1 MCANSE
7 NRLLDELMH
16 QDRRHL
22 IIGTAGHVDHGK
34 TALVGALTGMETD
47 RLKEERERGLSIE
60 LGFAYFDLPDN
71 SRAGI
76 VDVPGHEKFIRSM
89 LSGAYGMDVVLFVVD
104 AKEGVQEQTLE
115 HLAILDLLGISNG
128 ILVMTK
134 SDLATP
140 DELAEATEMTQ
151 EMLVGTSL
159 EGIPTV
165 SVSAITGAGIETL
178 KQTIVEQVALATK
191 SEENDGIPRLYV
203 DRVFTVQGFGV
214 VVTGTLIGG
223 AVNRDQRMVILPQG
237 DTVRVRGIQVH
248 SESATV
254 AQAGQRTA
262 LNLSGTSAE
271 NIQRGD
277 VLCPIDFSQVTDNI
291 DVSLQVLSSFPR
303 VIEHWSR
310 FRAYLGTREIFC
322 RLILLVDEAIL
333 PGDTVQ
339 VQLRLEQPILT
350 FRGDRIILR
359 DFSAQHTVGGG
370 EVINPFAPK
379 HKRFT
384 PETIATLAQWEEAD
398 DSQIVNTVLVNSETL
413 CVPESFLYYYLPHS
427 QTDVKT
433 LLDRLETDRKIVR
446 WDKSGRTPLISDAAR
461 TSAAKE
467 KIVNAL
473 VAFHEAQPLLAGQ
486 NASQLRREL
495 NMDELG
501 FEKLENRL
509 IAERQLVTEGNL
521 IRLASHEIQ
530 FSQEEETAKEHLEQ
544 LFLEA
549 GMNTPTLSELNT
561 LLPEY
566 TSKVLESTFFALLNL
581 GQFIKIADNFFVH
594 STVFEQMSELLIGH
608 LRENETITVAE
619 FREIAQTSRKYA
631 VPFLEY
637 CDSQNLTVRD
647 GNVRRLHPRQSQT

>member
-1 MCANSE
+1 
-7 NRLLDELMH
+7 MH

-34 TALVGALTGMETD
+34 TALVGRLTGMETD
-47 RLKEERERGLSIE
+47 RLKEEQERGLSIE
-60 LGFAYFDLPDN
+60 LGFAYFDLPDD

-89 LSGAYGMDVVLFVVD
+89 LSGAYGMDIVLFVVD

-159 EGIPTV
+159 EGIPNV
-165 SVSAITGAGIETL
+165 SVSSITGEGIETL

-191 SEENDGIPRLYV
+191 AEENDGIPRLYV

-223 AVNRDQRMVILPQG
+223 LINQEQRMVILPQG
-237 DTVRVRGIQVH
+237 DAIRVRGIQVH
-248 SESATV
+248 NETASV

-262 LNLSGTSAE
+262 LNLSGISAQDL
-271 NIQRGD
+271 QRGD
-277 VLCPIDFSQVTDNI
+277 VLCPIEFSQVTDNI
-291 DVSLQVLSSFPR
+291 DMSLQVLSSFPR
-303 VIEHWSR
+303 ILEHWTR
-310 FRAYLGTREIFC
+310 LRAYLGTREIFC

-359 DFSAQHTVGGG
+359 DFSAQYTVGGG

-379 HKRFT
+379 HKRFV

-398 DSQIVNTVLVNSETL
+398 DAQIVNTVLGSSDTL
-413 CVPESFLYYYLPHS
+413 CVSESFLYYYLPHS
-427 QTDVKT
+427 QMSVKAI
-433 LLDRLETDRKIVR
+433 LDRLEADDKIVR
-446 WDKSGRTPLISDAAR
+446 WDKSGRTPLVSDTAR
-461 TSAAKE
+461 TATAKE
-467 KIVNAL
+467 KIINAL
-473 VAFHEAQPLLAGQ
+473 ADFHEAQPLLAGQ

-495 NMDELG
+495 KLDETG
-501 FEKLENRL
+501 FEKLENQL
-509 IAERQLVTEGNL
+509 IAEDQLVKDGNL

-530 FSQEEETAKEHLEQ
+530 FSQEEEIAKETLEK

-549 GMNTPTLSELNT
+549 GINTPTLNELNT

-566 TSKVLESTFFALLNL
+566 TPKVLESTFFALLNL
-581 GQFIKIADNFFVH
+581 GRFVKIADNFFIH
-594 STVFEQMSELLIGH
+594 QTVFAETRELLISY
-608 LRENETITVAE
+608 LRENDIITVAE
-619 FREIAQTSRKYA
+619 FRETAQTSRKYA

-647 GNVRRLHPRQSQT
+647 SNVRRLHPRHLET

>member
-1 MCANSE
+1 MY
-7 NRLLDELMH
+7 

-34 TALVGALTGMETD
+34 TALVGTLTGIETD

-76 VDVPGHEKFIRSM
+76 VDVPGHEKFIRNM
-89 LSGAYGMDVVLFVVD
+89 LSGAYGMDIVLFVVD

-134 SDLATP
+134 SDLATRE
-140 DELAEATEMTQ
+140 ELEEATEMTQ

-159 EGIPTV
+159 EGIPSV
-165 SVSAITGAGIETL
+165 SVSSITGEGIDTL
-178 KQTIVEQVALATK
+178 KQMIVEQVDLATK
-191 SEENDGIPRLYV
+191 AQEHDGIPRLYV

-223 AVNRDQRMVILPQG
+223 SVNRDQRMVILPQG
-237 DTVRVRGIQVH
+237 DVVRVRGIQVH
-248 SESATV
+248 NEHADV

-262 LNLSGTSAE
+262 LNLSGTTAH

-277 VLCPIDFSQVTDNI
+277 VLCPIDFSRVTDNI

-303 VIEHWSR
+303 MLEHWGR
-310 FRAYLGTREIFC
+310 FRAYLGTRELFC

-333 PGDTVQ
+333 PGDRVQ

-359 DFSAQHTVGGG
+359 DFSSQHTVGGG

-384 PETIATLAQWEEAD
+384 QETIAILAQWEEAD
-398 DSQIVNTVLVNSETL
+398 DTQVVNTVLENSPTL
-413 CVPESFLYYYLPHS
+413 CVAESFLYYYMPYS
-427 QTDVKT
+427 QSEVRNILNT
-433 LLDRLETDRKIVR
+433 LESEGKIVR
-446 WDKSGRTPLISDAAR
+446 WDTSGRTPLVSDAAR
-461 TSAAKE
+461 TAEVTE
-467 KIVNAL
+467 KLLTVL
-473 VAFHEAQPLLAGQ
+473 SEFHEKEPLLAGQ
-486 NASQLRREL
+486 NASQLSREL
-495 NMDELG
+495 ELDEVG
-501 FEKLENRL
+501 FEKLTNKL
-509 IAERQLVTEGNL
+509 IKTKQLVKDGNL
-521 IRLASHEIQ
+521 LRLASHEIQ
-530 FSQEEETAKEHLEQ
+530 FSEEESTAKKTLEK
-544 LFLEA
+544 LFLDA
-549 GMNTPTLSELNT
+549 GINTPGLSELKT

-566 TSKVLESTFFALLNL
+566 APQIIESTFFALLNL
-581 GQFIKIADNFFVH
+581 GQFIKAADNFFIH
-594 STVFEQMSELLIGH
+594 REIFEEIKELLINY
-608 LRENETITVAE
+608 LRKNGTITVGG
-619 FREIAQTSRKYA
+619 FRELAQTSRKYA

-637 CDSQNLTVRD
+637 CDTQNVTIRD
-647 GNVRRLHPRQSQT
+647 GNVRRLSSRQN

>member
-1 MCANSE
+1 
-7 NRLLDELMH
+7 MH
-16 QDRRHL
+16 QDSRHL

-34 TALVGALTGMETD
+34 TALVGTLTGMETD

-134 SDLATP
+134 SDLATA

-191 SEENDGIPRLYV
+191 LEEHDGIPRLYV

-223 AVNRDQRMVILPQG
+223 SINQEQRMVILPQG
-237 DTVRVRGIQVH
+237 DVVRVRGIQVH
-248 SESATV
+248 NEPATV

-262 LNLSGTSAE
+262 LNLSGTSAQD
-271 NIQRGD
+271 IQRGD
-277 VLCPIDFSQVTDNI
+277 VLCPIEYSQVTDNI

-303 VIEHWSR
+303 LIEHWSR

-398 DSQIVNTVLVNSETL
+398 DSEIVNTVLVNSETL

-427 QTDVKT
+427 KTDVKT
-433 LLDRLETDRKIVR
+433 LLNSLEAEEKIVR
-446 WDKSGRTPLISDAAR
+446 WDQSGRTPLVSDAAR
-461 TSAAKE
+461 TSAAKG
-467 KIVNAL
+467 KIVDAL
-473 VAFHEAQPLLAGQ
+473 AAFHEAQPLLAGQ
-486 NASQLRREL
+486 NVSQLRREL
-495 NMDELG
+495 DIDELG
-501 FEKLENRL
+501 FEKLENQLITERL
-509 IAERQLVTEGNL
+509 LVTEGNL
-521 IRLASHEIQ
+521 LRLASHEIQ
-530 FSQEEETAKEHLEQ
+530 FSQEEETAKETLET

-549 GMNTPTLSELNT
+549 GMNTPALSELNT

-566 TSKVLESTFFALLNL
+566 TPKVLESTFFALLNL
-581 GQFIKIADNFFVH
+581 GQFIKIADNFFIH
-594 STVFEQMSELLIGH
+594 KSVFEKVSGLLIAH

-619 FREIAQTSRKYA
+619 FRETAQTSRKYA

-647 GNVRRLHPRQSQT
+647 GNVRRLHPRHSET

>member
-1 MCANSE
+1 
-7 NRLLDELMH
+7 MH

-34 TALVGALTGMETD
+34 TALVGTLTGMETD

-60 LGFAYFDLPDN
+60 LGFAYFDLPDH

-134 SDLATP
+134 SDLATA

-191 SEENDGIPRLYV
+191 SEEHDGIPRLYV

-214 VVTGTLIGG
+214 VLTGTLIGG
-223 AVNRDQRMVILPQG
+223 SINREQRMVILPQG
-237 DTVRVRGIQVH
+237 DVVRVRGIQVH
-248 SESATV
+248 NEPATV

-262 LNLSGTSAE
+262 LNLSGTSAQ

-277 VLCPIDFSQVTDNI
+277 VLCPIEYSQVTDNI

-303 VIEHWSR
+303 IIEHWSR

-333 PGDTVQ
+333 PGDNVQ

-398 DSQIVNTVLVNSETL
+398 DSEIVNTVLVNSETL

-427 QTDVKT
+427 KTDVKT
-433 LLDRLETDRKIVR
+433 LLNRLETEEKIVR
-446 WDKSGRTPLISDAAR
+446 WDKSGRTPHVSDVAR
-461 TSAAKE
+461 TSATKE
-467 KIVNAL
+467 KIVDAL
-473 VAFHEAQPLLAGQ
+473 AAFHEAQPLLAGQ

-495 NMDELG
+495 NIDELG
-501 FEKLENRL
+501 FEKLENQLITERL
-509 IAERQLVTEGNL
+509 IVTEGNL
-521 IRLASHEIQ
+521 LRLVSHEIQ
-530 FSQEEETAKEHLEQ
+530 FSQEEETAKETLEK
-544 LFLEA
+544 LFLQA
-549 GMNTPTLSELNT
+549 GMNTPALSELNT

-566 TSKVLESTFFALLNL
+566 TTKVIESTFFALINL
-581 GQFIKIADNFFVH
+581 GLFIKIADNFFVH
-594 STVFEQMSELLIGH
+594 KTVFEKVSELLIAH

-619 FREIAQTSRKYA
+619 FRETAQTSRKYA

-647 GNVRRLHPRQSQT
+647 DNIRRLHPRLSRT

>member
-1 MCANSE
+1 
-7 NRLLDELMH
+7 MH
-16 QDRRHL
+16 QDSRHL

-34 TALVGALTGMETD
+34 TALVGTLTGMETD

-60 LGFAYFDLPDN
+60 LGFAYFDLPDH

-89 LSGAYGMDVVLFVVD
+89 LSGAYGMDIVLFVVD

-134 SDLATP
+134 SDLATA

-165 SVSAITGAGIETL
+165 SVSAITGAGIDTL

-191 SEENDGIPRLYV
+191 SEEHDGIPRLYV

-214 VVTGTLIGG
+214 VVTGSLIGG
-223 AVNRDQRMVILPQG
+223 SINREQRMVILPQG
-237 DTVRVRGIQVH
+237 DVIRVRGIQVH
-248 SESATV
+248 NEPATV

-262 LNLSGTSAE
+262 LNLSGTSAQD
-271 NIQRGD
+271 IQRGD
-277 VLCPIDFSQVTDNI
+277 VLCPIEYSQVTDNI

-303 VIEHWSR
+303 LIEHWSR
-310 FRAYLGTREIFC
+310 FRVYLGTREIFC

-333 PGDTVQ
+333 PGDNVQ

-398 DSQIVNTVLVNSETL
+398 DSEIVNTVLVNSETL
-413 CVPESFLYYYLPHS
+413 CVPELFLSYYLPHS
-427 QTDVKT
+427 KADVKT
-433 LLDRLETDRKIVR
+433 LLNRLETEEKIVR

-467 KIVNAL
+467 KVVDAL
-473 VAFHEAQPLLAGQ
+473 AAFHEAQPLLAGQ
-486 NASQLRREL
+486 NASQLRRDL
-495 NMDELG
+495 NIDELG
-501 FEKLENRL
+501 FEKLENQLITERL
-509 IAERQLVTEGNL
+509 LVTEGNL
-521 IRLASHEIQ
+521 LRLASHEIQ
-530 FSQEEETAKEHLEQ
+530 FSQEEETAKQTLEK

-549 GMNTPTLSELNT
+549 GMNAPALSELNT

-566 TSKVLESTFFALLNL
+566 TPKVLESTFFALLNL

-594 STVFEQMSELLIGH
+594 KSVFEKVRDLLIGH

-619 FREIAQTSRKYA
+619 FREAAQTSRKYA

-647 GNVRRLHPRQSQT
+647 GNIRRLHPRHLGT

>member
-1 MCANSE
+1 
-7 NRLLDELMH
+7 MH
-16 QDRRHL
+16 QDSRHL

-34 TALVGALTGMETD
+34 TALVGTLTGMETD

-89 LSGAYGMDVVLFVVD
+89 LSGAYGMDAVLFVVD

-165 SVSAITGAGIETL
+165 SVSAITGTGIEAL

-191 SEENDGIPRLYV
+191 SEADDGIPRLYA

-223 AVNRDQRMVILPQG
+223 TINRDQRMVILPQG

-248 SESATV
+248 NEPATV

-262 LNLSGTSAE
+262 LNLSGTSAQG
-271 NIQRGD
+271 IQRGD
-277 VLCPIDFSQVTDNI
+277 VLCPIEFSQVTDNI

-303 VIEHWSR
+303 LIEHWSR

-333 PGDTVQ
+333 PGDNVQ

-398 DSQIVNTVLVNSETL
+398 DSEIVNTVLVNSETL

-427 QTDVKT
+427 KTDVKT
-433 LLDRLETDRKIVR
+433 LLNRLETEGKIVR
-446 WDKSGRTPLISDAAR
+446 WDKSGRTPLVSDAAR

-467 KIVNAL
+467 KIVDAL
-473 VAFHEAQPLLAGQ
+473 AGFHEAQPLLVGQ

-495 NMDELG
+495 SMDELG

-509 IAERQLVTEGNL
+509 IAERLLVTEGNL
-521 IRLASHEIQ
+521 LRLASHEIQ
-530 FSQEEETAKEHLEQ
+530 FSEEEETAKETLEK

-549 GMNTPTLSELNT
+549 GMNTPALSELNT

-566 TSKVLESTFFALLNL
+566 TPKVLESTFFALLNL
-581 GQFIKIADNFFVH
+581 GQFVKVADNFFIH
-594 STVFEQMSELLIGH
+594 KTVFEKVSELLTAH

-619 FREIAQTSRKYA
+619 FRETAETSRKYA

-637 CDSQNLTVRD
+637 CDNQNLTVRD
-647 GNVRRLHPRQSQT
+647 GNIRRLHPRLSRT

>member
-1 MCANSE
+1 
-7 NRLLDELMH
+7 MH

-34 TALVGALTGMETD
+34 TALVGTLTGMETD

-89 LSGAYGMDVVLFVVD
+89 LSGAYGMDIVLFVVD

-178 KQTIVEQVALATK
+178 KQTIVEQVVLATK
-191 SEENDGIPRLYV
+191 AEENDGIPRLYV

-214 VVTGTLIGG
+214 IVTGTLIGG
-223 AVNRDQRMVILPQG
+223 LINRDQRMVILPQG
-237 DTVRVRGIQVH
+237 DAVRVRGIQVH
-248 SESATV
+248 NEPATV

-262 LNLSGTSAE
+262 LNLSGTSAQDV
-271 NIQRGD
+271 QRGD
-277 VLCPIDFSQVTDNI
+277 VLCPIEFSQVTDNI

-303 VIEHWSR
+303 IIEHWTR

-333 PGDTVQ
+333 PGDNVQ

-384 PETIATLAQWEEAD
+384 PETIATLAEWEEAD
-398 DSQIVNTVLVNSETL
+398 DAQIVNTVLLNSETL
-413 CVPESFLYYYLPHS
+413 CMPESFLYYYLPHS
-427 QTDVKT
+427 QTDVKSI
-433 LLDRLETDRKIVR
+433 LNGLEAEGKIVR
-446 WDKSGRTPLISDAAR
+446 WDQSGRTPLVSDAAR
-461 TSAAKE
+461 TAATKA
-467 KIVNAL
+467 KIIEIL
-473 VAFHEAQPLLAGQ
+473 EAFHDAQPLLAGQ
-486 NASQLRREL
+486 NASQLRQKL
-495 NMDELG
+495 NLDELS
-501 FEKLENRL
+501 FEKLEN
-509 IAERQLVTEGNL
+509 QLVTEGQLVKEGNL

-530 FSQEEETAKEHLEQ
+530 FSEEAETAKETLEK

-549 GMNTPTLSELNT
+549 GMNTPSLNELSV

-566 TSKVLESTFFALLNL
+566 TPKVLESTFYALLNL
-581 GQFIKIADNFFVH
+581 GQFVKIADNFFTH
-594 STVFEQMSELLIGH
+594 RTVFEEVSELLMGH

-619 FREIAQTSRKYA
+619 FREMAQTSRKYA

-637 CDSQNLTVRD
+637 CDTQNLTIRD
-647 GNVRRLHPRQSQT
+647 DNVRRLHPRHSET

>member
-1 MCANSE
+1 
-7 NRLLDELMH
+7 MH
-16 QDRRHL
+16 QDQRHV

-34 TALVGALTGMETD
+34 TALVGTLTGMETD
-47 RLKEERERGLSIE
+47 RLKEERDRGMSIE

-89 LSGAYGMDVVLFVVD
+89 LSGAYGMDIVLFVVD

-134 SDLATP
+134 SDLATA
-140 DELAEATEMTQ
+140 DELAEAAEMTQ

-178 KQTIVEQVALATK
+178 KQTIVEQVTLATK

-223 AVNRDQRMVILPQG
+223 SINREQRMVLLPQG
-237 DTVRVRGIQVH
+237 DVVRVRGIQVH
-248 SESATV
+248 NEPASV
-254 AQAGQRTA
+254 AYAGQRTA
-262 LNLSGTSAE
+262 LNLSGMSAQD
-271 NIQRGD
+271 IQRGD
-277 VLCPIDFSQVTDNI
+277 VLCPIDYSQVTDNI

-303 VIEHWSR
+303 IIEHWSR

-333 PGDTVQ
+333 PGDKVQ

-350 FRGDRIILR
+350 FRGDRIIIR

-370 EVINPFAPK
+370 AVINPFAPK

-398 DSQIVNTVLVNSETL
+398 DAQIVNIVLANSETV

-427 QTDVKT
+427 QTDMKT
-433 LLDRLETDRKIVR
+433 LLDRLKTEGKIVR
-446 WDKSGRTPLISDAAR
+446 WDESGRETLISDAERVSTVKA
-461 TSAAKE
+461 
-467 KIVNAL
+467 KIVDAL
-473 VAFHEAQPLLAGQ
+473 TTFHEAQPLLAGQ
-486 NASQLRREL
+486 NSSQLRHKL
-495 NMDELG
+495 SLDEQS
-501 FEKLENRL
+501 FEKLANQL
-509 IAERQLVTEGNL
+509 IKERQLVKDGNL
-521 IRLASHEIQ
+521 LRLVSHEIQ
-530 FSQEEETAKEHLEQ
+530 FSQEEETAKEELEQ

-549 GMNTPTLSELNT
+549 GMNTPTLNELSA

-566 TSKVLESTFFALLNL
+566 TPKVLASTFYALLNL
-581 GQFIKIADNFFVH
+581 GRFVKIAENFFIH
-594 STVFEQMSELLIGH
+594 KTRFEEISDALTTY
-608 LRENETITVAE
+608 LRENGTITVAE
-619 FREIAQTSRKYA
+619 FRETAETSRKYA

-637 CDSQNLTVRD
+637 CDTQNLTVRD
-647 GNVRRLHPRQSQT
+647 GNIRRLHPRHLET

>member
-1 MCANSE
+1 
-7 NRLLDELMH
+7 MH

-34 TALVGALTGMETD
+34 TALVGTLTGIETD

-76 VDVPGHEKFIRSM
+76 VDVPGHEKFIRNM
-89 LSGAYGMDVVLFVVD
+89 LSGAYGMDIVLFVVD

-115 HLAILDLLGISNG
+115 HLAILDLLAISNG

-134 SDLATP
+134 SDLATRE
-140 DELAEATEMTQ
+140 ELEEATEMTQ

-159 EGIPTV
+159 EGIPSV
-165 SVSAITGAGIETL
+165 SVSSITGEGIDTL
-178 KQTIVEQVALATK
+178 KQMIVEQVGIVTEAQ
-191 SEENDGIPRLYV
+191 EHDGIPRLYV

-223 AVNRDQRMVILPQG
+223 SVNRDQRMVILPQG
-237 DTVRVRGIQVH
+237 DVVRVRGIQVH
-248 SESATV
+248 NEPANV

-262 LNLSGTSAE
+262 LNLSGTTVHG
-271 NIQRGD
+271 IQRGD
-277 VLCPIDFSQVTDNI
+277 VLCPIEFSNVTDNI
-291 DVSLQVLSSFPR
+291 NVSLQVLSSFPR
-303 VIEHWSR
+303 MLEHWGR
-310 FRAYLGTREIFC
+310 FRVYLGTRELFC

-333 PGDTVQ
+333 PGDRVQ

-384 PETIATLAQWEEAD
+384 QETITILAKWEEAD
-398 DSQIVNTVLVNSETL
+398 DTQVVNAVLENSETL
-413 CVPESFLYYYLPHS
+413 CVEESFLYYYMPYS
-427 QTDVKT
+427 QAEVRNILDT
-433 LLDRLETDRKIVR
+433 LESEEKIVR
-446 WDKSGRTPLISDAAR
+446 WGKSGRTPLISDAAR
-461 TSAAKE
+461 TADTTNKLTAALSE
-467 KIVNAL
+467 
-473 VAFHEAQPLLAGQ
+473 FHEKEPLLSGQ
-486 NASQLRREL
+486 NASQLCRDLAL
-495 NMDELG
+495 NEID
-501 FEKLENRL
+501 FEKITDHL
-509 IAERQLVTEGNL
+509 IKSKELVKDGNL
-521 IRLASHEIQ
+521 LRLSSHEIK
-530 FSQEEETAKEHLEQ
+530 FSEEESTAKETLEK

-549 GMNTPTLSELNT
+549 GINTPGLSELDT

-566 TSKVLESTFFALLNL
+566 TPQVIESTFFALLNL
-581 GQFIKIADNFFVH
+581 GQFIKTADNFFIH
-594 STVFEQMSELLIGH
+594 REIYEKTKELLTNY
-608 LRENETITVAE
+608 LQKNDTISVAE
-619 FREIAQTSRKYA
+619 FRELAKTSRKYA

-637 CDSQNLTVRD
+637 CDSQNVTIRD
-647 GNVRRLHPRQSQT
+647 GNVRRLSSRKN

>member
-1 MCANSE
+1 MYQE
-7 NRLLDELMH
+7 
-16 QDRRHL
+16 RRHL

-47 RLKEERERGLSIE
+47 RLKEEQERGLSIE
-60 LGFAYFDLPDN
+60 LGFAYFDLPDG

-89 LSGAYGMDVVLFVVD
+89 LSGAYGMDIVLFVVD

-134 SDLATP
+134 SDLATV

-151 EMLVGTSL
+151 EMLVDTSL
-159 EGIPTV
+159 EGVPTV
-165 SVSAITGAGIETL
+165 SVSAITGVGIETL
-178 KQTIVEQVALATK
+178 KETIVKQVALATET
-191 SEENDGIPRLYV
+191 EENDGIPRLYI

-223 AVNRDQRMVILPQG
+223 SINRDQRMVILPQG
-237 DTVRVRGIQVH
+237 HAVRVRGIQVH
-248 SESATV
+248 NETAPV

-262 LNLSGTSAE
+262 LNLSGISAQE
-271 NIQRGD
+271 LQRGD
-277 VLCPIDFSQVTDNI
+277 VLCPIEFSQVTDNI
-291 DVSLQVLSSFPR
+291 DVSMQVLSSFPR
-303 VIEHWSR
+303 MLEHWTR
-310 FRAYLGTREIFC
+310 LRAYLGTREIFC

-339 VQLRLEQPILT
+339 AQLRLEQPILT

-359 DFSAQHTVGGG
+359 DFSAQYTVGGG

-398 DSQIVNTVLVNSETL
+398 DTQVVNTILENSETL
-413 CVPESFLYYYLPHS
+413 CVPESFLHYYLPHS
-427 QTDVKT
+427 QTNVNAI
-433 LLDRLETDRKIVR
+433 LSRLEADGKIVR
-446 WDKSGRTPLISDAAR
+446 WDKSGRSPLVSDAVR
-461 TSAAKE
+461 TANTQE
-467 KIVNAL
+467 KIVEAL
-473 VAFHEAQPLLAGQ
+473 KAFHSAEPLLAGQ

-495 NMDELG
+495 RLDDIG
-501 FEKLENRL
+501 FEKLENQL
-509 IAERQLVTEGNL
+509 IADGQLAKEGNFL
-521 IRLASHEIQ
+521 RLASHEIQ
-530 FSQEEETAKEHLEQ
+530 FSQEEETAKERLEK

-549 GMNTPTLSELNT
+549 GMNTPGFSELST

-566 TSKVLESTFFALLNL
+566 TPQLLESTFYALLNL
-581 GQFIKIADNFFVH
+581 GQFVKIADNFFIH
-594 STVFEQMSELLIGH
+594 KTVFEEIRELLATY
-608 LRENETITVAE
+608 LRKNDTITVAE
-619 FREIAQTSRKYA
+619 FRETAQTSRKYA

-637 CDSQNLTVRD
+637 CDSQNLTIRD
-647 GNVRRLHPRQSQT
+647 GNIRRLHPRHLET

>member
-1 MCANSE
+1 
-7 NRLLDELMH
+7 MH
-16 QDRRHL
+16 QDQRHV

-34 TALVGALTGMETD
+34 TALVGRLTGMQTD
-47 RLKEERERGLSIE
+47 RLKEERERGMSIE

-89 LSGAYGMDVVLFVVD
+89 LSGAYGMDIVLFVVD

-134 SDLATP
+134 SDLATA
-140 DELAEATEMTQ
+140 DELSEAAEMTQ

-178 KQTIVEQVALATK
+178 KQTIVQQVALATK
-191 SEENDGIPRLYV
+191 SEENDGIPRLYI

-223 AVNRDQRMVILPQG
+223 SINREQRMVLLPQG
-237 DTVRVRGIQVH
+237 DVVRVRGIQVH
-248 SESATV
+248 NEPAAV
-254 AQAGQRTA
+254 AYAGQRTA
-262 LNLSGTSAE
+262 LNLSGTSAQD
-271 NIQRGD
+271 IQRGD
-277 VLCPIDFSQVTDNI
+277 VLCPIDYSQVTDNI

-303 VIEHWSR
+303 IIEHWSR

-333 PGDTVQ
+333 PGDKVQ
-339 VQLRLEQPILT
+339 AQLRLEHPILT
-350 FRGDRIILR
+350 FRGDRIIVR

-384 PETIATLAQWEEAD
+384 PETIATLSQWEEAD
-398 DSQIVNTVLVNSETL
+398 DAQIVNIVLANSETL
-413 CVPESFLYYYLPHS
+413 CVSESFLYYYLPHS
-427 QTDVKT
+427 QTDVKAI
-433 LLDRLETDRKIVR
+433 LSSLNAEGKIIR
-446 WDKSGRTPLISDAAR
+446 WDESGREPLVSDAER
-461 TSAAKE
+461 TAAVKT
-467 KIVNAL
+467 KMIDGL
-473 VAFHEAQPLLAGQ
+473 KAFHETQSLLAGQ
-486 NASQLRREL
+486 NASQLRRNL
-495 NMDELG
+495 SLDEQS
-501 FEKLENRL
+501 FERIANRL
-509 IAERQLVTEGNL
+509 IKERQLVKEGNL
-521 IRLASHEIQ
+521 LRLASHEIQ
-530 FSQEEETAKEHLEQ
+530 FSQEEETAKEKLEQ

-549 GMNTPTLSELNT
+549 GMNTPTLSELHT

-566 TSKVLESTFFALLNL
+566 TPKVLESTFYALLNL
-581 GQFIKIADNFFVH
+581 GRFVKIAENFFIH
-594 STVFEQMSELLIGH
+594 ETRFEEISDALTVY
-608 LRENETITVAE
+608 LRENGTITVAE
-619 FREIAQTSRKYA
+619 FRETAQTSRKYA

-637 CDSQNLTVRD
+637 CDTQNLTVRE
-647 GNVRRLHPRQSQT
+647 GNIRRLHQRQLQT

>member
-1 MCANSE
+1 
-7 NRLLDELMH
+7 MH
-16 QDRRHL
+16 QESRHL

-34 TALVGALTGMETD
+34 TALVGTLTGMETD

-140 DELAEATEMTQ
+140 DELVEATEMTQ

-191 SEENDGIPRLYV
+191 SEEHDGIPRLYV

-223 AVNRDQRMVILPQG
+223 SINREQRMVILPQG
-237 DTVRVRGIQVH
+237 DVIRVRGIQVH
-248 SESATV
+248 NEPATV

-262 LNLSGTSAE
+262 LNLSGTSAQ

-277 VLCPIDFSQVTDNI
+277 VLCPIEYSQVTDNI

-303 VIEHWSR
+303 LIEHWSR

-333 PGDTVQ
+333 PG
-339 VQLRLEQPILT
+339 
-350 FRGDRIILR
+350 
-359 DFSAQHTVGGG
+359 
-370 EVINPFAPK
+370 
-379 HKRFT
+379 
-384 PETIATLAQWEEAD
+384 
-398 DSQIVNTVLVNSETL
+398 TL
-413 CVPESFLYYYLPHS
+413 C
-427 QTDVKT
+427 
-433 LLDRLETDRKIVR
+433 
-446 WDKSGRTPLISDAAR
+446 KSNS
-461 TSAAKE
+461 
-467 KIVNAL
+467 V
-473 VAFHEAQPLLAGQ
+473 
-486 NASQLRREL
+486 
-495 NMDELG
+495 
-501 FEKLENRL
+501 
-509 IAERQLVTEGNL
+509 
-521 IRLASHEIQ
+521 
-530 FSQEEETAKEHLEQ
+530 
-544 LFLEA
+544 
-549 GMNTPTLSELNT
+549 
-561 LLPEY
+561 
-566 TSKVLESTFFALLNL
+566 
-581 GQFIKIADNFFVH
+581 
-594 STVFEQMSELLIGH
+594 
-608 LRENETITVAE
+608 
-619 FREIAQTSRKYA
+619 
-631 VPFLEY
+631 
-637 CDSQNLTVRD
+637 
-647 GNVRRLHPRQSQT
+647 

>member
-1 MCANSE
+1 
-7 NRLLDELMH
+7 MH

-34 TALVGALTGMETD
+34 TALIGTLTGMETD

-76 VDVPGHEKFIRSM
+76 VDVPGHEKFIRNM
-89 LSGAYGMDVVLFVVD
+89 LSGAYGMDIVLFVVD

-115 HLAILDLLGISNG
+115 HLAILDLLGILNG

-151 EMLVGTSL
+151 EMLVGTTL

-165 SVSAITGAGIETL
+165 SVSSITGAGIDTL
-178 KQTIVEQVALATK
+178 KQTIVEQVAIATEV
-191 SEENDGIPRLYV
+191 EESDGISRLYV
-203 DRVFTVQGFGV
+203 DRVFTVQGFGI

-223 AVNRDQRMVILPQG
+223 TINRDQRMVILPQRES
-237 DTVRVRGIQVH
+237 VRVRGIQVH
-248 SESATV
+248 NEPASV

-262 LNLSGTSAE
+262 LNLSGTDVQ

-277 VLCPIDFSQVTDNI
+277 VLCPIEFAQVTDNI
-291 DVSLQVLSSFPR
+291 DVSLRVLSSFPR
-303 VIEHWSR
+303 MLEHWSR
-310 FRAYLGTREIFC
+310 LRAYLGTREIFC
-322 RLILLVDEAIL
+322 RLILLIDEAIL

-350 FRGDRIILR
+350 FRGDRIIIR

-370 EVINPFAPK
+370 EVINPFAPR

-384 PETIATLAQWEEAD
+384 PETTTILAQWEEAD
-398 DSQIVNTVLVNSETL
+398 NAQIVNTVLENSETL
-413 CVPESFLYYYLPHS
+413 CVSESFLHYYLPHS
-427 QTDVKT
+427 QQHVKAI
-433 LLDRLETDRKIVR
+433 LDSLEVDGKIVR
-446 WDKSGRTPLISDAAR
+446 WDKSGRTPLVSDASQTAQ
-461 TSAAKE
+461 TKK
-467 KIVNAL
+467 KILNAL
-473 VAFHEAQPLLAGQ
+473 ENFHTAQPLLPGQ
-486 NASQLRREL
+486 NASQLRSEIGL
-495 NMDELG
+495 DEIG
-501 FEKLENRL
+501 FDKLENQL
-509 IAERQLVTEGNL
+509 IAERQLVKDGNL
-521 IRLASHEIQ
+521 LRLSSHEIQ
-530 FSQEEETAKEHLEQ
+530 FSQEEETAKETLEK

-549 GMNTPTLSELNT
+549 GIHTPTLNELNS

-566 TSKVLESTFFALLNL
+566 TPKILESTFYALLRL
-581 GQFIKIADNFFVH
+581 GQFVRIADDFFIH
-594 STVFEQMSELLIGH
+594 KTVLEEMQKLLITYLH
-608 LRENETITVAE
+608 ENDIITVAE

-637 CDSQNLTVRD
+637 CDSQNVTVRD
-647 GNVRRLHPRQSQT
+647 GNVRRLHSRHLQT

>member
-1 MCANSE
+1 
-7 NRLLDELMH
+7 MH
-16 QDRRHL
+16 QEQRHV

-34 TALVGALTGMETD
+34 TALVGTLTGMETD

-76 VDVPGHEKFIRSM
+76 VDVPGHEKFIRNM
-89 LSGAYGMDVVLFVVD
+89 LSGAYGMDIVLFVVD

-134 SDLATP
+134 SDLATA
-140 DELAEATEMTQ
+140 DELAEAAEMTQ

-203 DRVFTVQGFGV
+203 DRIFTVQGFGV

-223 AVNRDQRMVILPQG
+223 SINREQRMVLLPQG
-237 DTVRVRGIQVH
+237 DVVRVRGIQVH
-248 SESATV
+248 NEPAPV
-254 AQAGQRTA
+254 AYAGQRTA
-262 LNLSGTSAE
+262 LNLSGTSAQH
-271 NIQRGD
+271 IQRGD
-277 VLCPIDFSQVTDNI
+277 VLCPMDYSRVTDNI

-303 VIEHWSR
+303 IIEHWSR
-310 FRAYLGTREIFC
+310 FRVYLGTREIFC

-333 PGDTVQ
+333 PGDKVQ
-339 VQLRLEQPILT
+339 AQLRLEQPILT
-350 FRGDRIILR
+350 FRGDRIIIR

-398 DSQIVNTVLVNSETL
+398 DAQIVNTVLSNSETL

-427 QTDVKT
+427 QTDVKAI
-433 LLDRLETDRKIVR
+433 LDRLKTEGKIVH
-446 WDKSGRTPLISDAAR
+446 WDESGRDPLISDAER
-461 TSAAKE
+461 TTTIKS
-467 KIVNAL
+467 KIVDAL
-473 VAFHEAQPLLAGQ
+473 AAFHEAQPLLAGQ
-486 NASQLRREL
+486 NASQLRRKLNLDEQSFERLTDQLIKAREL
-495 NMDELG
+495 T
-501 FEKLENRL
+501 K
-509 IAERQLVTEGNL
+509 EGNL
-521 IRLASHEIQ
+521 LRLAAHEIQ
-530 FSQEEETAKEHLEQ
+530 FSQEEETAKEKLEQ

-549 GMNTPTLSELNT
+549 GMNTPTLNELNT

-566 TSKVLESTFFALLNL
+566 TPKVLESTFYALLNL
-581 GQFIKIADNFFVH
+581 GRFVKIAENFFLH
-594 STVFEQMSELLIGH
+594 KTRFEEISGALTAY
-608 LRENETITVAE
+608 LRENGTITVAE
-619 FREIAQTSRKYA
+619 FRETAETSRKYA

-637 CDSQNLTVRD
+637 CDTQNLTVRD
-647 GNVRRLHPRQSQT
+647 GNIRRLHPRHLET

>member
-1 MCANSE
+1 
-7 NRLLDELMH
+7 MH

-89 LSGAYGMDVVLFVVD
+89 LSGAYGMDIVLFVVD

-178 KQTIVEQVALATK
+178 KQTIVEQVTFATQA
-191 SEENDGIPRLYV
+191 EENDGIPRLYV

-214 VVTGTLIGG
+214 IVTGTLIGG
-223 AVNRDQRMVILPQG
+223 SINREQRMVILPQG
-237 DTVRVRGIQVH
+237 DAVRVRGIQVH
-248 SESATV
+248 NEPAPV

-262 LNLSGTSAE
+262 LNLSGTSAQDV
-271 NIQRGD
+271 QRGD
-277 VLCPIDFSQVTDNI
+277 VLCPIEFSRVTDNI

-303 VIEHWSR
+303 IIEHWTR

-333 PGDTVQ
+333 PGDNVQ

-384 PETIATLAQWEEAD
+384 PETIATLAEWEEAD
-398 DSQIVNTVLVNSETL
+398 DAQIVNTVLLNSEVL
-413 CVPESFLYYYLPHS
+413 CMSESSLYYYLPHS
-427 QTDVKT
+427 QTDVKAI
-433 LLDRLETDRKIVR
+433 LNGLETDGKIVR
-446 WDKSGRTPLISDAAR
+446 WDQSGRTPLVSDASR
-461 TSAAKE
+461 TAAAKA
-467 KIVNAL
+467 KIVAVL
-473 VAFHEAQPLLAGQ
+473 EAFHEAQPLLAGQ
-486 NASQLRREL
+486 NASQLRQKL
-495 NMDELG
+495 NLDELS
-501 FEKLENRL
+501 FEKLEHQL
-509 IAERQLVTEGNL
+509 ITERQLAKEGNL
-521 IRLASHEIQ
+521 LRLVSHEIQ
-530 FSQEEETAKEHLEQ
+530 FSEEEETAKETLEK

-549 GMNTPTLSELNT
+549 GMNTPSLNALHT
-561 LLPEY
+561 LLPDY
-566 TSKVLESTFFALLNL
+566 TPKVLESTFYALLNL
-581 GQFIKIADNFFVH
+581 GQFVKIADDFFTH
-594 STVFEQMSELLIGH
+594 RTVFEEVSELLTAH
-608 LRENETITVAE
+608 LREYETITVAE
-619 FREIAQTSRKYA
+619 FRELARTSRKYA

-637 CDSQNLTVRD
+637 CDSQNLTIRD
-647 GNVRRLHPRQSQT
+647 DNVRRLHPRHL

>member
-1 MCANSE
+1 
-7 NRLLDELMH
+7 MH
-16 QDRRHL
+16 QDQRHV

-34 TALVGALTGMETD
+34 TALVGTLTGMETD
-47 RLKEERERGLSIE
+47 RLKEERERGMSIE

-89 LSGAYGMDVVLFVVD
+89 LSGAYGMDIVLFVVD

-134 SDLATP
+134 SDLATA
-140 DELAEATEMTQ
+140 DELAEAAEMTQ

-178 KQTIVEQVALATK
+178 KQTIVEQVTLATK

-223 AVNRDQRMVILPQG
+223 SINREQRMVLLPQG
-237 DTVRVRGIQVH
+237 DVVRVRGIQVH
-248 SESATV
+248 NEPASV
-254 AQAGQRTA
+254 AYAGQRTA
-262 LNLSGTSAE
+262 LNLSGMSAQD
-271 NIQRGD
+271 IQRGD
-277 VLCPIDFSQVTDNI
+277 VLCPIDYSQVTDNI

-303 VIEHWSR
+303 IIEHWSR

-333 PGDTVQ
+333 PGDKVQ

-350 FRGDRIILR
+350 FRGDRIIIR

-398 DSQIVNTVLVNSETL
+398 DAQIVNIVLANSETV

-427 QTDVKT
+427 QTDMKT
-433 LLDRLETDRKIVR
+433 LLDRLKTEGKIVR
-446 WDKSGRTPLISDAAR
+446 WDESGRETLVSDAERVSTVKA
-461 TSAAKE
+461 
-467 KIVNAL
+467 KIVDAL
-473 VAFHEAQPLLAGQ
+473 TTFHETQPLLAGQ
-486 NASQLRREL
+486 NSSQLRHKL
-495 NMDELG
+495 SLDEQS
-501 FEKLENRL
+501 FEKLANQL
-509 IAERQLVTEGNL
+509 IKERQLVKDGNL
-521 IRLASHEIQ
+521 LRLASHEIQ
-530 FSQEEETAKEHLEQ
+530 FSQEEETAKEELEQ

-549 GMNTPTLSELNT
+549 GMNTPALNELSA

-566 TSKVLESTFFALLNL
+566 TPKVLASTFYALLNL
-581 GQFIKIADNFFVH
+581 GRFVKIAENFFIH
-594 STVFEQMSELLIGH
+594 KTRFEEISDALTTY
-608 LRENETITVAE
+608 LRENGTITVAE
-619 FREIAQTSRKYA
+619 FRETAETSRKYA

-637 CDSQNLTVRD
+637 CDTQNLTVRD
-647 GNVRRLHPRQSQT
+647 GNIRRLHPRHLET

>member
-1 MCANSE
+1 
-7 NRLLDELMH
+7 MH

-34 TALVGALTGMETD
+34 TALIGTLTGMETD

-60 LGFAYFDLPDN
+60 LGFAYFDLPDG

-89 LSGAYGMDVVLFVVD
+89 LSGAYGMDIVLFVVD

-151 EMLVGTSL
+151 EMLIGTTL

-165 SVSAITGAGIETL
+165 SVSSITGAGIDTL
-178 KQTIVEQVALATK
+178 KQTIVEQVALATEV
-191 SEENDGIPRLYV
+191 EENDGIPRLYV
-203 DRVFTVQGFGV
+203 DRVFTVQGFGI

-223 AVNRDQRMVILPQG
+223 TINRDQRMVLLPQG
-237 DTVRVRGIQVH
+237 EPVRVRGIQVH
-248 SESATV
+248 NEPTSV

-262 LNLSGTSAE
+262 LNLSGTSVQ
-271 NIQRGD
+271 NVQRGD
-277 VLCPIDFSQVTDNI
+277 VLCPIEFSQVTDNI
-291 DVSLQVLSSFPR
+291 DVSLRVLSSFPR
-303 VIEHWSR
+303 ILEHWSR

-370 EVINPFAPK
+370 EVLNPFAPK

-384 PETIATLAQWEEAD
+384 SETTAILVQWEEAD
-398 DSQIVNTVLVNSETL
+398 NADIVNIVLENSKTL
-413 CVPESFLYYYLPHS
+413 CVPESYLHYYLPHS
-427 QTDVKT
+427 QQSVKT
-433 LLDRLETDRKIVR
+433 ILDNLEADGKITR
-446 WDKSGRTPLISDAAR
+446 WDKSGRTPLVSDASR
-461 TSAAKE
+461 TAKTKE
-467 KIVNAL
+467 GILNILAN
-473 VAFHEAQPLLAGQ
+473 FHAAQPLLPGQ
-486 NASQLRREL
+486 NSTQLRSEIEL
-495 NMDELG
+495 DEIG
-501 FEKLENRL
+501 FEKLENQL
-509 IAERQLVTEGNL
+509 IAERQLVKDGNL
-521 IRLASHEIQ
+521 LRLTSHEIQ
-530 FSQEEETAKEHLEQ
+530 FSQEEETAKETLEK

-549 GMNTPTLSELNT
+549 GIHTPTLNELNT
-561 LLPEY
+561 LLPEH
-566 TSKVLESTFFALLNL
+566 TPKVLESTFFALLRL
-581 GQFIKIADNFFVH
+581 GQFVRIADDFFIHKVALEK
-594 STVFEQMSELLIGH
+594 VQELLITY
-608 LRENETITVAE
+608 LRENDIITVAE
-619 FREIAQTSRKYA
+619 FREIAETSRKYA

-637 CDSQNLTVRD
+637 CDSQNITIRD
-647 GNVRRLHPRQSQT
+647 GNVRRLHSRYSQT

>member
-1 MCANSE
+1 MY
-7 NRLLDELMH
+7 

-34 TALVGALTGMETD
+34 TALVGTLTGIETD

-76 VDVPGHEKFIRSM
+76 VDVPGHEKFIRHM
-89 LSGAYGMDVVLFVVD
+89 LSGAYGMDIVLFVVD

-128 ILVMTK
+128 IIVMTK
-134 SDLATP
+134 SDLATR
-140 DELAEATEMTQ
+140 DELEEATEMTQ

-159 EGIPTV
+159 EGIPSV
-165 SVSAITGAGIETL
+165 SVSSITGEGIDTL
-178 KQTIVEQVALATK
+178 KHKIVEQVDLATK
-191 SEENDGIPRLYV
+191 AQERDGISRLYV
-203 DRVFTVQGFGV
+203 DRIFTVQGFGV

-223 AVNRDQRMVILPQG
+223 SVNRDQRMVILPQG
-237 DTVRVRGIQVH
+237 DVVRVRGIQVH
-248 SESATV
+248 NEHADV

-262 LNLSGTSAE
+262 LNLSGTTAN

-277 VLCPIDFSQVTDNI
+277 VLCPIEYSQVTDNI

-303 VIEHWSR
+303 MLEHWGR
-310 FRAYLGTREIFC
+310 FRAYLGTRELFC

-333 PGDTVQ
+333 PGDRVQ

-384 PETIATLAQWEEAD
+384 QETIATLAQWEEAD
-398 DSQIVNTVLVNSETL
+398 DTQVVNAVLENSPSL
-413 CVPESFLYYYLPHS
+413 CVAESFLYYYMPYS
-427 QTDVKT
+427 RAEVGNI
-433 LLDRLETDRKIVR
+433 LETLASEEKIVR
-446 WDKSGRTPLISDAAR
+446 WDTSGRTPLVSDAAR
-461 TSAAKE
+461 TAELTERLLTVLSE
-467 KIVNAL
+467 
-473 VAFHEAQPLLAGQ
+473 FHEKEPLLAGQ
-486 NASQLRREL
+486 NASQLSREL
-495 NMDELG
+495 GLDEIG
-501 FEKLENRL
+501 FEKLTNQL
-509 IAERQLVTEGNL
+509 IKTKQLVKDGNL
-521 IRLASHEIQ
+521 LRLASHEIQ
-530 FSQEEETAKEHLEQ
+530 FSEEESTAKETLET
-544 LFLEA
+544 LFLDA
-549 GMNTPTLSELNT
+549 GINTPGLNELKT

-566 TSKVLESTFFALLNL
+566 TPQIIESTFFALLNL
-581 GQFIKIADNFFVH
+581 GQFIKAADNFFIH
-594 STVFEQMSELLIGH
+594 KEVFEEIKELLTNY
-608 LRENETITVAE
+608 LRENGTITVGE
-619 FREIAQTSRKYA
+619 FRELAQTSRKYA

-637 CDSQNLTVRD
+637 CDTQNVTIRD
-647 GNVRRLHPRQSQT
+647 GNIRRLSSR

>member
-1 MCANSE
+1 
-7 NRLLDELMH
+7 MH
-16 QDRRHL
+16 QDQRHV

-34 TALVGALTGMETD
+34 TALVGTLTGMETD
-47 RLKEERERGLSIE
+47 RLKEERDRGMSIE

-89 LSGAYGMDVVLFVVD
+89 LSGAYGMDIVLFVVD

-134 SDLATP
+134 SDLATA
-140 DELAEATEMTQ
+140 DELAEAAEMTQ

-178 KQTIVEQVALATK
+178 KQTIVEQVTLATK

-223 AVNRDQRMVILPQG
+223 SINREQRMVLLPQG
-237 DTVRVRGIQVH
+237 DVVRVRGIQVH
-248 SESATV
+248 NEPASV
-254 AQAGQRTA
+254 AYAGQRTA
-262 LNLSGTSAE
+262 LNLSGMSAQD
-271 NIQRGD
+271 IQRGD
-277 VLCPIDFSQVTDNI
+277 VLCPIDYSQVTDNI

-303 VIEHWSR
+303 IIEHWSR

-333 PGDTVQ
+333 PGDKVQ

-350 FRGDRIILR
+350 FRGDRIIIR

-398 DSQIVNTVLVNSETL
+398 DAQIVNIVLANSETV

-433 LLDRLETDRKIVR
+433 LLDRLKTEGKIVR
-446 WDKSGRTPLISDAAR
+446 WDESGRETLISDAERVSTVKA
-461 TSAAKE
+461 
-467 KIVNAL
+467 KIVDAL
-473 VAFHEAQPLLAGQ
+473 TTFHEAQPLLAGQ
-486 NASQLRREL
+486 NSSQLRHKL
-495 NMDELG
+495 SLDEQS
-501 FEKLENRL
+501 FEKLANQL
-509 IAERQLVTEGNL
+509 IKERQLVKDGNL
-521 IRLASHEIQ
+521 LRLVSHEIQ
-530 FSQEEETAKEHLEQ
+530 FSQEEETAKEKLEQ

-549 GMNTPTLSELNT
+549 GMNTPTLNELST
-561 LLPEY
+561 QLPEY
-566 TSKVLESTFFALLNL
+566 TPKVLASTFYALLNL
-581 GQFIKIADNFFVH
+581 GRFVKIAENFFIH
-594 STVFEQMSELLIGH
+594 KTRFEEISDALTTY
-608 LRENETITVAE
+608 LRENGTITVAE
-619 FREIAQTSRKYA
+619 FRETAETSRKYA

-637 CDSQNLTVRD
+637 CDTQNLTVRD
-647 GNVRRLHPRQSQT
+647 GNIRRLHPRHLET

>member
-1 MCANSE
+1 
-7 NRLLDELMH
+7 MH
-16 QDRRHL
+16 QDSRHL

-34 TALVGALTGMETD
+34 TALVGTLTGMETD

-60 LGFAYFDLPDN
+60 LGFAYFDLPDH

-134 SDLATP
+134 SDLATA

-191 SEENDGIPRLYV
+191 SEEHDGIPRLYV

-223 AVNRDQRMVILPQG
+223 SINREQRMVILPQG
-237 DTVRVRGIQVH
+237 DVVRVRGIQVH
-248 SESATV
+248 NEPATV

-262 LNLSGTSAE
+262 LNLSGTSAQ

-277 VLCPIDFSQVTDNI
+277 VLCPIEYSQVTDNI

-303 VIEHWSR
+303 IIEHWSR

-333 PGDTVQ
+333 PGDNVQ

-398 DSQIVNTVLVNSETL
+398 DAEIVNTVLVNSKTL
-413 CVPESFLYYYLPHS
+413 CVPEPFLYYYLPHS
-427 QTDVKT
+427 KTDVKT
-433 LLDRLETDRKIVR
+433 LLNTLETEDKIVR
-446 WDKSGRTPLISDAAR
+446 WDKSGRTPLVSDAAR
-461 TSAAKE
+461 IAAAKQ
-467 KIVNAL
+467 KIVDAL
-473 VAFHEAQPLLAGQ
+473 AAFHEAQPLLAGQ

-495 NMDELG
+495 NIDDLG
-501 FEKLENRL
+501 FEKLENQLITERL
-509 IAERQLVTEGNL
+509 LVTEGNL
-521 IRLASHEIQ
+521 LRLASHEIQ
-530 FSQEEETAKEHLEQ
+530 FSQEEETAKEILEK

-549 GMNTPTLSELNT
+549 GMNTPALSELNT

-566 TSKVLESTFFALLNL
+566 TPKVLESTFFALLNL
-581 GQFIKIADNFFVH
+581 GQFIKIADNFFIH
-594 STVFEQMSELLIGH
+594 RTVFETVSELLTAH

-619 FREIAQTSRKYA
+619 FREAAQTSRKYA

-637 CDSQNLTVRD
+637 CDSQNLTLRD
-647 GNVRRLHPRQSQT
+647 GNIRRLHPRLSPT

>member
-1 MCANSE
+1 
-7 NRLLDELMH
+7 MH

-47 RLKEERERGLSIE
+47 RLKEEQERGLSIE
-60 LGFAYFDLPDN
+60 LGFAYFDLPDG

-89 LSGAYGMDVVLFVVD
+89 LSGAYGMDIVLFVVD

-134 SDLATP
+134 SDLATA
-140 DELAEATEMTQ
+140 DELSEAAEMTQ
-151 EMLVGTSL
+151 EMLIGTSL

-178 KQTIVEQVALATK
+178 KETIVKQVALATET
-191 SEENDGIPRLYV
+191 EENDGIPRLYV

-223 AVNRDQRMVILPQG
+223 SINREQRMVILPQSHA
-237 DTVRVRGIQVH
+237 VRVRGIQVH
-248 SESATV
+248 NETASV

-262 LNLSGTSAE
+262 LNLSGISTQDL
-271 NIQRGD
+271 QRGD
-277 VLCPIDFSQVTDNI
+277 VLCPTDFSQVTDNI
-291 DVSLQVLSSFPR
+291 DVSMQVLSSFPR
-303 VIEHWSR
+303 ILEHWTR
-310 FRAYLGTREIFC
+310 LRAYLGTREIFC

-359 DFSAQHTVGGG
+359 DFSAQYTVGGG

-398 DSQIVNTVLVNSETL
+398 DAQVVNTVLENSETL
-413 CVPESFLYYYLPHS
+413 CVPESFLHYYLPHS
-427 QTDVKT
+427 QTSVNAI
-433 LLDRLETDRKIVR
+433 LNSLEADGKIVR
-446 WDKSGRTPLISDAAR
+446 WDKSGRSPLVSDAAR
-461 TSAAKE
+461 TANTKE
-467 KIVNAL
+467 KIIAAL
-473 VAFHEAQPLLAGQ
+473 KVFHSAEPLLAGQ

-495 NMDELG
+495 KLDEIG

-509 IAERQLVTEGNL
+509 IADGQLAKEGNL
-521 IRLASHEIQ
+521 LRLASHEIQ
-530 FSQEEETAKEHLEQ
+530 FSQEEETAKERLEK

-549 GMNTPTLSELNT
+549 GMNTPAFNELST

-566 TSKVLESTFFALLNL
+566 TPQLLESTFFALLNL
-581 GQFIKIADNFFVH
+581 GQFVKIADNFFIH
-594 STVFEQMSELLIGH
+594 KTVFEEIRELLATY
-608 LRENETITVAE
+608 LRKNDTITVAE
-619 FREIAQTSRKYA
+619 FRETAQTSRKYA

-637 CDSQNLTVRD
+637 CDSQSLTIRD
-647 GNVRRLHPRQSQT
+647 GNVRRLHPRHLET

>member
-1 MCANSE
+1 
-7 NRLLDELMH
+7 MH

-34 TALVGALTGMETD
+34 TALVGKLTGMETD
-47 RLKEERERGLSIE
+47 RLKEEQERGLSIE
-60 LGFAYFDLPDN
+60 LGFAYFDLPDG

-89 LSGAYGMDVVLFVVD
+89 LSGAYGMDIVLFVVD

-159 EGIPTV
+159 EGVPNV
-165 SVSAITGAGIETL
+165 SVSSITGEGIETL
-178 KQTIVEQVALATK
+178 KQTIVEQVTVATK
-191 SEENDGIPRLYV
+191 AEESDGIPRLYV

-223 AVNRDQRMVILPQG
+223 SINQDQRMVILPQG
-237 DTVRVRGIQVH
+237 DPIRVRGIQVH
-248 SESATV
+248 NETAPV

-262 LNLSGTSAE
+262 LNLSGISAQD
-271 NIQRGD
+271 IQRGD
-277 VLCPIDFSQVTDNI
+277 VLCPIEFSQVTDNI
-291 DVSLQVLSSFPR
+291 DMSLQVLTSFPR
-303 VIEHWSR
+303 ILEHWTR
-310 FRAYLGTREIFC
+310 LRAYLGTREIFC

-359 DFSAQHTVGGG
+359 DFSAQYTVGGG
-370 EVINPFAPK
+370 EVINPFAPR
-379 HKRFT
+379 HKRFV

-398 DSQIVNTVLVNSETL
+398 DAQIVNTVLENSDTL

-427 QTDVKT
+427 QMNVKAIF
-433 LLDRLETDRKIVR
+433 DSLEADEKIVR
-446 WDKSGRTPLISDAAR
+446 WDKSGRTPLVSDAAR
-461 TSAAKE
+461 TTTAKE
-467 KIVNAL
+467 NITETLAD
-473 VAFHEAQPLLAGQ
+473 FHESQPLLAGQ
-486 NASQLRREL
+486 NVSQLRREL
-495 NMDELG
+495 KLDETG

-509 IAERQLVTEGNL
+509 IAEKQLVKEGNL

-530 FSQEEETAKEHLEQ
+530 FSQEEEDAKETLEK

-549 GMNTPTLSELNT
+549 GINTPTLKELNT
-561 LLPEY
+561 SLPEY
-566 TSKVLESTFFALLNL
+566 TPQVIESTFFALLNL
-581 GQFIKIADNFFVH
+581 GRFVKIADNFFIH
-594 STVFEQMSELLIGH
+594 ETVFEETRELLITY
-608 LRENETITVAE
+608 LRENDIIAVAE
-619 FREIAQTSRKYA
+619 FRETAQTSRKYA

-637 CDSQNLTVRD
+637 CDSQNITVRD
-647 GNVRRLHPRQSQT
+647 GNVRRLHPRHKET

>member
-1 MCANSE
+1 
-7 NRLLDELMH
+7 MH

-34 TALVGALTGMETD
+34 TALVGRLTGMETD
-47 RLKEERERGLSIE
+47 RLKEEQERGLSIE
-60 LGFAYFDLPDN
+60 LGFAYFDLPDG

-89 LSGAYGMDVVLFVVD
+89 LSGAYGMDIVLFVVD

-159 EGIPTV
+159 EGIPNV
-165 SVSAITGAGIETL
+165 SVSSITGAGIEVL
-178 KQTIVEQVALATK
+178 KQTIVEQVTVATK
-191 SEENDGIPRLYV
+191 AEENDGIPRLYV

-223 AVNRDQRMVILPQG
+223 SINQDQRMVILPPG
-237 DTVRVRGIQVH
+237 EPIRVRGIQVH
-248 SESATV
+248 NETAPV

-262 LNLSGTSAE
+262 LNLSGISAQD
-271 NIQRGD
+271 IQRGD
-277 VLCPIDFSQVTDNI
+277 VLCPIEFSQVTDNI
-291 DVSLQVLSSFPR
+291 DMSLQVLTSFPR
-303 VIEHWSR
+303 ILEHWTR
-310 FRAYLGTREIFC
+310 LRAYLGTREIFC

-359 DFSAQHTVGGG
+359 DFSAQYTVGGG
-370 EVINPFAPK
+370 EVINPFAPR
-379 HKRFT
+379 HKRFV
-384 PETIATLAQWEEAD
+384 PETIATLAQWEEAND
-398 DSQIVNTVLVNSETL
+398 AQIVNTVLENSDTL

-427 QTDVKT
+427 QMNVKAIF
-433 LLDRLETDRKIVR
+433 DNLEADEKIVR
-446 WDKSGRTPLISDAAR
+446 WDKSGRTPLVSDAAR
-461 TSAAKE
+461 TTTAKE
-467 KIVNAL
+467 NIMETLAN
-473 VAFHEAQPLLAGQ
+473 FHETQPLLAGQ
-486 NASQLRREL
+486 NVSQLRREL
-495 NMDELG
+495 KLDETG
-501 FEKLENRL
+501 YEKLENRL
-509 IAERQLVTEGNL
+509 IAENQLVKEGNL

-530 FSQEEETAKEHLEQ
+530 FSQEEEDAKETLEK
-544 LFLEA
+544 LFLEV
-549 GMNTPTLSELNT
+549 GINTPTLNELNT
-561 LLPEY
+561 SLPEY
-566 TSKVLESTFFALLNL
+566 TPQVIESTFFALLNL
-581 GQFIKIADNFFVH
+581 GRFVKIADNFFIH
-594 STVFEQMSELLIGH
+594 ETVFEETRELLVTY
-608 LRENETITVAE
+608 LREHDIISVAE
-619 FREIAQTSRKYA
+619 FRETAKTSRKYA

-647 GNVRRLHPRQSQT
+647 GNVRRLHPRHKET

>member
-1 MCANSE
+1 
-7 NRLLDELMH
+7 MH

-60 LGFAYFDLPDN
+60 LGFAYFDLPDD

-89 LSGAYGMDVVLFVVD
+89 LSGAYGMDIVLFVVD

-140 DELAEATEMTQ
+140 DELTEATEMTQ

-159 EGIPTV
+159 EAIPTV

-178 KQTIVEQVALATK
+178 KQTIVEQVVLATK
-191 SEENDGIPRLYV
+191 AEENDGIPRLYV

-214 VVTGTLIGG
+214 IVTGTLIGG
-223 AVNRDQRMVILPQG
+223 LINREQRMVILPQG
-237 DTVRVRGIQVH
+237 DAVRVRGIQVH
-248 SESATV
+248 NEPAHV

-262 LNLSGTSAE
+262 LNLSGTSAQDV
-271 NIQRGD
+271 QRGD
-277 VLCPIDFSQVTDNI
+277 VLCPIEFSQVTDNI

-303 VIEHWSR
+303 IIEHWTR

-333 PGDTVQ
+333 PGDNVQ

-384 PETIATLAQWEEAD
+384 PETIATLAEWEEAD
-398 DSQIVNTVLVNSETL
+398 DAQVVNTVLLNSETL
-413 CVPESFLYYYLPHS
+413 CMPEPFLYYYLPHS
-427 QTDVKT
+427 QTDVKAI
-433 LLDRLETDRKIVR
+433 LNGLEAEGKIVR
-446 WDKSGRTPLISDAAR
+446 WDQSGRTPLVSDAAR
-461 TSAAKE
+461 TAATKA
-467 KIVNAL
+467 KIIEIL
-473 VAFHEAQPLLAGQ
+473 EAFHEAQPLLAGQ
-486 NASQLRREL
+486 NASQLRQKL
-495 NMDELG
+495 NLDELS
-501 FEKLENRL
+501 FEKLEN
-509 IAERQLVTEGNL
+509 QLVTGGQLAKEGNL

-530 FSQEEETAKEHLEQ
+530 FSEEEETAKETLEK

-549 GMNTPTLSELNT
+549 GINTPSLNELST

-566 TSKVLESTFFALLNL
+566 TPKVLESTFYALLNL
-581 GQFIKIADNFFVH
+581 GQFVKIADNFFTH
-594 STVFEQMSELLIGH
+594 KTVFEEVSELLTVH
-608 LRENETITVAE
+608 LRENGTITVAE
-619 FREIAQTSRKYA
+619 FREMAQTSRKYA

-637 CDSQNLTVRD
+637 CDSQSLTIRD
-647 GNVRRLHPRQSQT
+647 DNVRKLHPRHLKT

>member
-1 MCANSE
+1 
-7 NRLLDELMH
+7 MH
-16 QDRRHL
+16 QDQRHV

-34 TALVGALTGMETD
+34 TALVGTLTGMDTD
-47 RLKEERERGLSIE
+47 RLKEERERGMSIE

-71 SRAGI
+71 ARAGI

-89 LSGAYGMDVVLFVVD
+89 LSGAYGMDIVLFVVD

-140 DELAEATEMTQ
+140 DELDEAAEMTQ

-178 KQTIVEQVALATK
+178 KQTIVEQVTLATK

-223 AVNRDQRMVILPQG
+223 SINQEQRMVLLPQG
-237 DTVRVRGIQVH
+237 EVVRVRGIQVH
-248 SESATV
+248 NEPASV
-254 AQAGQRTA
+254 AYAGQRTA
-262 LNLSGTSAE
+262 VNLSGMSAQD
-271 NIQRGD
+271 IQRGD
-277 VLCPIDFSQVTDNI
+277 VLCPIDYSQVTDNI
-291 DVSLQVLSSFPR
+291 DISLQVLSSFPR
-303 VIEHWSR
+303 IIEHWSR

-333 PGDTVQ
+333 PGDKVQ

-350 FRGDRIILR
+350 FRGDRIIIR

-398 DSQIVNTVLVNSETL
+398 DAQIVNIVLSNSETL

-427 QTDVKT
+427 QTDVRAI
-433 LLDRLETDRKIVR
+433 LNSLETEEKIIR
-446 WDKSGRTPLISDAAR
+446 WNESGREPLVSDAER
-461 TSAAKE
+461 TTTVKTQ
-467 KIVNAL
+467 IINTL
-473 VAFHEAQPLLAGQ
+473 TAFHEAQPLLTGQ
-486 NASQLRREL
+486 NASQLRHQLSLDEQSFERLANELIKAREL
-495 NMDELG
+495 VKD
-501 FEKLENRL
+501 
-509 IAERQLVTEGNL
+509 GNL
-521 IRLASHEIQ
+521 LRLASHEIQ
-530 FSQEEETAKEHLEQ
+530 FSQEEETAKEKLEQ

-549 GMNTPTLSELNT
+549 GMNTPTLNELST

-566 TSKVLESTFFALLNL
+566 TPKVLESTFYALLNL
-581 GQFIKIADNFFVH
+581 GRFVKIAENFFIH
-594 STVFEQMSELLIGH
+594 KTKFEEISDALTTY
-608 LRENETITVAE
+608 LRENATITVAE
-619 FREIAQTSRKYA
+619 FRETAETSRKYA

-637 CDSQNLTVRD
+637 CDTQNLTVRD
-647 GNVRRLHPRQSQT
+647 GNIRRLHPRHLET

>member
-1 MCANSE
+1 
-7 NRLLDELMH
+7 MH
-16 QDRRHL
+16 QEQRHV

-34 TALVGALTGMETD
+34 TALVGTLTGIQTD
-47 RLKEERERGLSIE
+47 RLKEERERGVSIE

-89 LSGAYGMDVVLFVVD
+89 LSGAYGMDIVLFVVD

-134 SDLATP
+134 SDLATA
-140 DELAEATEMTQ
+140 DELAEAAEMTQ

-178 KQTIVEQVALATK
+178 KQTIVEQVTLATK
-191 SEENDGIPRLYV
+191 SEENDGISRLYV

-223 AVNRDQRMVILPQG
+223 AINREQRMVLLPQG
-237 DTVRVRGIQVH
+237 DVVRVRGIQVH
-248 SESATV
+248 NEPASV
-254 AQAGQRTA
+254 AYAGQRTA
-262 LNLSGTSAE
+262 LNLSGTSAQD
-271 NIQRGD
+271 IQRGD
-277 VLCPIDFSQVTDNI
+277 VLCPIDYSQVTDNI

-303 VIEHWSR
+303 IIEHWSR

-333 PGDTVQ
+333 PGDKVQ

-350 FRGDRIILR
+350 FRGDRIIIR

-384 PETIATLAQWEEAD
+384 PETITTLAQWEEAD
-398 DSQIVNTVLVNSETL
+398 DAQIVNIVLRDSETL
-413 CVPESFLYYYLPHS
+413 CVPEPFLYYYLPHS
-427 QTDVKT
+427 QTDVKAI
-433 LLDRLETDRKIVR
+433 LDSLKAEGKIVR
-446 WDKSGRTPLISDAAR
+446 WDESGREPLISDAER
-461 TSAAKE
+461 TETVKAKM
-467 KIVNAL
+467 IDTL
-473 VAFHEAQPLLAGQ
+473 SAFHEAQPLLAGQ
-486 NASQLRREL
+486 NASQLRRTL
-495 NMDELG
+495 SLDENS
-501 FEKLENRL
+501 FERL
-509 IAERQLVTEGNL
+509 ANQLIKERQLVKDGNL
-521 IRLASHEIQ
+521 LRLASHEIQ
-530 FSQEEETAKEHLEQ
+530 FSQEEETAKEELEQ

-549 GMNTPTLSELNT
+549 GMNTPTFSELST

-566 TSKVLESTFFALLNL
+566 TPKVLESTFYALLNL
-581 GQFIKIADNFFVH
+581 GRFVKIAENFFIH
-594 STVFEQMSELLIGH
+594 KTRFEEISDTLTTY
-608 LRENETITVAE
+608 LRENGTITVAE
-619 FREIAQTSRKYA
+619 FRETAETSRKYA

-637 CDSQNLTVRD
+637 CDTQNLTVRD
-647 GNVRRLHPRQSQT
+647 GNIRRLHPRHLET

>member
-1 MCANSE
+1 
-7 NRLLDELMH
+7 MH

-34 TALVGALTGMETD
+34 TALVGKLTGMETD
-47 RLKEERERGLSIE
+47 RLKEEQERGLSIE
-60 LGFAYFDLPDN
+60 LGFAYFDLPDG

-89 LSGAYGMDVVLFVVD
+89 LSGAYGMDIVLFVVD

-159 EGIPTV
+159 EGIPNV
-165 SVSAITGAGIETL
+165 SVSSITGEGIETL
-178 KQTIVEQVALATK
+178 KQTIVEQVTVATK
-191 SEENDGIPRLYV
+191 AEESDGIPRLYV

-223 AVNRDQRMVILPQG
+223 SINQDQRMVILPQG
-237 DTVRVRGIQVH
+237 DPIRVRGIQVH
-248 SESATV
+248 SETAPV

-262 LNLSGTSAE
+262 LNLSGISAQD
-271 NIQRGD
+271 IQRGD
-277 VLCPIDFSQVTDNI
+277 VLCPIEFSQVTDNI
-291 DVSLQVLSSFPR
+291 DMSLQVLTSFPR
-303 VIEHWSR
+303 ILEHWTR
-310 FRAYLGTREIFC
+310 LRAYLGTREIFC

-359 DFSAQHTVGGG
+359 DFSAQYTVGGG
-370 EVINPFAPK
+370 EVINPFAPR
-379 HKRFT
+379 HKRFV

-398 DSQIVNTVLVNSETL
+398 DAQIVNTVLENSDTL

-427 QTDVKT
+427 QMNVKAIF
-433 LLDRLETDRKIVR
+433 DSLEVDEKIVR
-446 WDKSGRTPLISDAAR
+446 WDKSGRTPLVSDAAR
-461 TSAAKE
+461 TTTAKE
-467 KIVNAL
+467 DIMETLAD
-473 VAFHEAQPLLAGQ
+473 FHEAQPLLAGQ
-486 NASQLRREL
+486 NVSQLRREIKL
-495 NMDELG
+495 DETG

-509 IAERQLVTEGNL
+509 IAENQLVKEGNL

-530 FSQEEETAKEHLEQ
+530 FSQEEEDAKETLEK

-549 GMNTPTLSELNT
+549 GINTPTLKELNT
-561 LLPEY
+561 SLPEY
-566 TSKVLESTFFALLNL
+566 TPQVIESTFFALLNL
-581 GQFIKIADNFFVH
+581 GRFVKIADNYFIH
-594 STVFEQMSELLIGH
+594 TTVFEKTRELLITY
-608 LRENETITVAE
+608 LRENDIIAVAE
-619 FREIAQTSRKYA
+619 FRETAQTSRKYA

-637 CDSQNLTVRD
+637 CDSQNITVRD
-647 GNVRRLHPRQSQT
+647 GNVRRLHPRHKET